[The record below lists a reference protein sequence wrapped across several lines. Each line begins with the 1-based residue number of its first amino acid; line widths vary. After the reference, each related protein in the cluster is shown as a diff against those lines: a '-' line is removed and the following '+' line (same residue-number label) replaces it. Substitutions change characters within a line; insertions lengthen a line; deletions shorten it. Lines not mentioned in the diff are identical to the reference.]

1 MTRYGLRARVI
12 SLTLA
17 PTLIIGLLL
26 TAFFSFNRYHDLE
39 TQVIN
44 SGLNIVEPLAIASE
58 DGLRNNSR
66 EAVRRIISFAH
77 RKNSKF
83 VRSIAVFDYKHD
95 LFVTSNFHP
104 NFESLTFPKQEPIP
118 LLLTSDLRDNTLILR
133 APVISEAGLTATLEG
148 QSTTPALGY
157 VSIELDLSSLR
168 LQQYQEIFAAA
179 LVLLVGLGLSAVFA
193 YRLMYD
199 VTRPISHMKNMVD
212 RIRRGHLDVRIEGKM
227 HGELDSLKNGIN
239 AMAVS
244 LSEYHVEMQ
253 HSIDQATSD
262 LRETLEQLEIQNVE
276 LDIAKKRAQE
286 AARVKSEFLANM
298 SHELR
303 TPLNGVIGFTRQM
316 LKTKLTNSQT
326 DYLQTI
332 ERSANNLLNIIN
344 DILDF
349 SKLEAGKLALE
360 NIPFEFQ
367 ESLEE
372 VVSLQ
377 ATSAHEKGLELTLKV
392 DPKIPAGLA
401 GDPLRIQQVLTNLV
415 GNSIKF
421 TERGNIDISV
431 ELRSQRDDV
440 VELQFMVRDTG
451 IGISERQQA
460 QLFQA
465 FSQADASISRRYGG
479 TGLGLV
485 ITQKLVSQ
493 MGGEI
498 SLTSRLHQGSTFWF
512 TLRLHVTDMPVSDL
526 IEAQTLAQ
534 RQLLLIEPNMQ
545 AGSILQQMLA
555 SEGII
560 VTHRTTLP
568 EEGEHFDYE
577 RFNYRSSIK
586 GEYDCYDYVL
596 LNLSPS
602 HENTIGDVEMM
613 VERLMAYAP
622 HVVLGM
628 PSTALALSDHL
639 IQKYQVHCITKP
651 LSRRKL
657 LQTLAANQEA
667 LPILEPNTP
676 VSTDKLPLTVMAVDD
691 NPANLKLI
699 TALLKER
706 VEQVI
711 TCSNGE
717 DAVAQ
722 AEHQHFDMIL
732 MDIQMP
738 KMDGVTASKAIK
750 KLPLNEQTP
759 VIAVTAHAMLGERD
773 RLLKA
778 GMDDY
783 LTKPIEEHVLQQV
796 LMHWNPNATVQELEK
811 LDLSVHTTPDVPST
825 PSASDSQIVIDWP
838 AALKQSANKA
848 SLAKEM
854 LQMLVDYIPEVNSV
868 VEQAL
873 TGDGDEEAR
882 ENLIHHVHK
891 LHGSS
896 SYCGVPRLKSICATL
911 EKALRSDA
919 SIEEVEPEL
928 FELQDEMEKVTEASA
943 HYLTLN

>member
-12 SLTLA
+12 TLTLA

-26 TAFFSFNRYHDLE
+26 SAFFSFNRYQDLE
-39 TQVIN
+39 GQVVNTGTSI
-44 SGLNIVEPLAIASE
+44 IEPLAIASASGMQLE
-58 DGLRNNSR
+58 SR
-66 EAVRRIISFAH
+66 ESVRQLISYAH
-77 RKNSKF
+77 RKNSNL
-83 VRSIAVFDYKHD
+83 VRSIAVFDDRHE

-104 NFESLTFPKQEPIP
+104 DFESLTYPKDKPIP
-118 LLLTSDLRDNTLILR
+118 HLSSSNLLDNTLILR
-133 APVISEAGLTATLEG
+133 TPIIAEG
-148 QSTTPALGY
+148 QYINSANGQSQANQAIGY
-157 VSIELDLSSLR
+157 IAIELDLSSLR
-168 LQQYQEIFAAA
+168 LQQYQEVFSAF
-179 LVLLVGLGLSAVFA
+179 LVLILGLGLSGVFA
-193 YRLMYD
+193 FRLMHD
-199 VTRPISHMKNMVD
+199 VTQPITHMKNMVD

-316 LKTKLTNSQT
+316 LKTHLSTSQT

-332 ERSANNLLNIIN
+332 ERSANNLLSIIN

-367 ESLEE
+367 ASLEE
-372 VVSLQ
+372 VVNLQ
-377 ATSAHEKGLELTLKV
+377 ATNAHEKGLELTLKI
-392 DPKIPAGLA
+392 DPKVPPGVV
-401 GDPLRIQQVLTNLV
+401 GDPLRIQQILTNLV

-431 ELRSQRDDV
+431 ELRSQTEDNI
-440 VELQFMVRDTG
+440 ELQFMVRDTG

-512 TLRLHVTDMPVSDL
+512 TLRLSTTDMPMTEL
-526 IEAQTLAQ
+526 IETQCLQ
-534 RQLLLIEPNMQ
+534 DKQLLLIEPNMQ
-545 AGSILQQMLA
+545 AASITQQILTQ
-555 SEGII
+555 EGLV
-560 VTHRTTLP
+560 VT
-568 EEGEHFDYE
+568 
-577 RFNYRSSIK
+577 YRSVMPDESTS
-586 GEYDCYDYVL
+586 YDYVL
-596 LNLSPS
+596 LNLAANQEYQLDTVSGWA
-602 HENTIGDVEMM
+602 IGAKKIAQNVII
-613 VERLMAYAP
+613 
-622 HVVLGM
+622 GT
-628 PSTALALSDHL
+628 PSTELALGEQLMKEVDV
-639 IQKYQVHCITKP
+639 QCITKP
-651 LSRRKL
+651 LSRKKL
-657 LQTLAANQEA
+657 LQTLISNQAPTLIAPAIETHS
-667 LPILEPNTP
+667 EE
-676 VSTDKLPLTVMAVDD
+676 KLPLTVLAVDD

-706 VEQVI
+706 VETVI
-711 TCSNGE
+711 SCTNGQ
-717 DAVAQ
+717 Q
-722 AEHQHFDMIL
+722 AIDKATSTQFDIIF

-738 KMDGVTASKAIK
+738 QMDGVTACKHIK
-750 KLPLNEQTP
+750 KLANNANTP
-759 VIAVTAHAMLGERD
+759 IIAVTAHAMMGERD
-773 RLLKA
+773 RLLAA

-796 LMHWNPNATVQELEK
+796 LLHWSPASEVEHINKIDPEHPAVAVEIDSSQPQETEAN
-811 LDLSVHTTPDVPST
+811 VHKN
-825 PSASDSQIVIDWP
+825 IIIDWQ
-838 AALKQSANKA
+838 AAMKQAANKED
-848 SLAKEM
+848 LARDM
-854 LQMLVDYIPEVNSV
+854 LRMLVDFIPEVYEAAEKAIEDNDFP
-868 VEQAL
+868 VE
-873 TGDGDEEAR
+873 E
-882 ENLIHHVHK
+882 LIHIIHK
-891 LHGSS
+891 MHGSS
-896 SYCGVPRLKSICATL
+896 SYSGVPRLKSVCATI
-911 EKALRSDA
+911 EKELRSGTA
-919 SIEEVEPEL
+919 IEAIEPEL
-928 FELQDEMEKVTEASA
+928 FELQDELDKVQATAI
-943 HYLTLN
+943 HYLQPINS

>member
-12 SLTLA
+12 TLTLA

-26 TAFFSFNRYHDLE
+26 SAFFSFNRYQDLE
-39 TQVIN
+39 GQVVNTGTSI
-44 SGLNIVEPLAIASE
+44 IEPLAIASE
-58 DGLRNNSR
+58 SGMKLESR
-66 EAVRRIISFAH
+66 ESVRQLISYAH
-77 RKNSKF
+77 RKNSKL
-83 VRSIAVFDYKHD
+83 VRSIAVFDERHE

-104 NFESLTFPKQEPIP
+104 DFESLTYPKDKPIP
-118 LLLTSDLRDNTLILR
+118 HLSSSNLLDNTLILR
-133 APVISEAGLTATLEG
+133 TPIIAEG
-148 QSTTPALGY
+148 QYINSANGQSQANQAIGY
-157 VSIELDLSSLR
+157 IAIELDLSSLR
-168 LQQYQEIFAAA
+168 LQQYQEVFSAF
-179 LVLLVGLGLSAVFA
+179 LVLILGLGLSGVFA
-193 YRLMYD
+193 FRLMHD
-199 VTRPISHMKNMVD
+199 VTQPITHMKNMVD

-316 LKTKLTNSQT
+316 LKTHLSNSQT

-332 ERSANNLLNIIN
+332 ERSANNLLSIIN

-367 ESLEE
+367 ASLEE
-372 VVSLQ
+372 VVNLQ
-377 ATSAHEKGLELTLKV
+377 ATNAHEKGLELTLKI
-392 DPKIPAGLA
+392 DPKVPPGVV
-401 GDPLRIQQVLTNLV
+401 GDPLRIQQILTNLV

-431 ELRSQRDDV
+431 ELRSQSEDNI
-440 VELQFMVRDTG
+440 ELQFMVRDTG

-512 TLRLHVTDMPVSDL
+512 TLRLSTTDMPMTEL
-526 IEAQTLAQ
+526 IETQCLQ
-534 RQLLLIEPNMQ
+534 DKQLLLIEPNMQ
-545 AGSILQQMLA
+545 AASITQQILTQ
-555 SEGII
+555 EGLV
-560 VTHRTTLP
+560 VT
-568 EEGEHFDYE
+568 
-577 RFNYRSSIK
+577 YRSVMPDETTS
-586 GEYDCYDYVL
+586 YDYVL
-596 LNLSPS
+596 LNLAANQEYQFDTVSGWA
-602 HENTIGDVEMM
+602 IGAKKIAQNVII
-613 VERLMAYAP
+613 
-622 HVVLGM
+622 GT
-628 PSTALALSDHL
+628 PSTELALGEQLMKEVDV
-639 IQKYQVHCITKP
+639 QCITKP
-651 LSRRKL
+651 LSRKKL
-657 LQTLAANQEA
+657 LQTLVSNQAPTLIAPAIETHS
-667 LPILEPNTP
+667 EE
-676 VSTDKLPLTVMAVDD
+676 KLPLTVLAVDD

-706 VEQVI
+706 VETVI
-711 TCSNGE
+711 SCTSGQ
-717 DAVAQ
+717 Q
-722 AEHQHFDMIL
+722 AIDKATDTQFDIIF

-738 KMDGVTASKAIK
+738 QMDGVTACKNIK
-750 KLPLNEQTP
+750 KLANNANTP
-759 VIAVTAHAMLGERD
+759 VIAVTAHAMIGERD
-773 RLLKA
+773 RLLEA

-796 LMHWNPNATVQELEK
+796 LIHWSPTSEVEHIEK
-811 LDLSVHTTPDVPST
+811 IDPDHPAVSAEIDNGPVSETEASVHKN
-825 PSASDSQIVIDWP
+825 IIIDWQ
-838 AALKQSANKA
+838 AAMRQAANKED
-848 SLAKEM
+848 LARDM
-854 LQMLVDYIPEVNSV
+854 LQMLVDFIPEVYEAADKAIEDSGYP
-868 VEQAL
+868 VE
-873 TGDGDEEAR
+873 E
-882 ENLIHHVHK
+882 LIHIIHK
-891 LHGSS
+891 MHGSS
-896 SYCGVPRLKSICATL
+896 SYSGVPRLKSVCATI
-911 EKALRSDA
+911 EKELRSGTSVED
-919 SIEEVEPEL
+919 IEPEL
-928 FELQDEMEKVTEASA
+928 FELQDELDKVQAT
-943 HYLTLN
+943 

>member
-12 SLTLA
+12 TLTLA

-26 TAFFSFNRYHDLE
+26 SAFFSFNRYQDLE
-39 TQVIN
+39 GQVVNTGTSI
-44 SGLNIVEPLAIASE
+44 IEPLAIASE
-58 DGLRNNSR
+58 SGMQLESR
-66 EAVRRIISFAH
+66 ESVRQLISYAH
-77 RKNSKF
+77 RKNSKL
-83 VRSIAVFDYKHD
+83 VRSIAVFDDRHE

-104 NFESLTFPKQEPIP
+104 DFESLTYPKDKPIP
-118 LLLTSDLRDNTLILR
+118 HLSSSDLLDNTLILR
-133 APVISEAGLTATLEG
+133 TPIIAEG
-148 QSTTPALGY
+148 QYINSANGQSQANQAIGY
-157 VSIELDLSSLR
+157 IAIELDLSSLR
-168 LQQYQEIFAAA
+168 LQQYQEVFSAF
-179 LVLLVGLGLSAVFA
+179 LVLILGLGLSGVFA
-193 YRLMYD
+193 FRLMHD
-199 VTRPISHMKNMVD
+199 VTQPITHMKNMVD

-316 LKTKLTNSQT
+316 LKTHLSNSQT

-332 ERSANNLLNIIN
+332 ERSANNLLSIIN

-367 ESLEE
+367 ASLEE
-372 VVSLQ
+372 VVNLQ
-377 ATSAHEKGLELTLKV
+377 ATNAHEKGLELTLKI
-392 DPKIPAGLA
+392 DPKVPAGVV
-401 GDPLRIQQVLTNLV
+401 GDPLRIQQILTNLV

-431 ELRSQRDDV
+431 ELRSQSEDNI
-440 VELQFMVRDTG
+440 ELQFMVRDTG

-512 TLRLHVTDMPVSDL
+512 TLRLSTTDMPMTEL
-526 IEAQTLAQ
+526 IETQCLQ
-534 RQLLLIEPNMQ
+534 DKQLLLIEPNMQ
-545 AGSILQQMLA
+545 AASITQQILTQ
-555 SEGII
+555 EGLV
-560 VTHRTTLP
+560 VT
-568 EEGEHFDYE
+568 
-577 RFNYRSSIK
+577 YRSVMPDESTS
-586 GEYDCYDYVL
+586 YDYVL
-596 LNLSPS
+596 LNLAANQDYQFDTVSGWA
-602 HENTIGDVEMM
+602 IGAKKIAQNVII
-613 VERLMAYAP
+613 
-622 HVVLGM
+622 GT
-628 PSTALALSDHL
+628 PSTELALGEQLMKEVDV
-639 IQKYQVHCITKP
+639 QCITKP
-651 LSRRKL
+651 LSRKKL
-657 LQTLAANQEA
+657 LQTLVSNQAPTLIAPAIETHS
-667 LPILEPNTP
+667 EE
-676 VSTDKLPLTVMAVDD
+676 KLPLTVMAVDD

-706 VEQVI
+706 VETVI
-711 TCSNGE
+711 SCTSGQ
-717 DAVAQ
+717 Q
-722 AEHQHFDMIL
+722 AIDKATETQFDIIF

-738 KMDGVTASKAIK
+738 QMDGVTACQNIK
-750 KLPLNEQTP
+750 KLANNANTP
-759 VIAVTAHAMLGERD
+759 VIAVTAHAMTGERD
-773 RLLKA
+773 RLLDA

-796 LMHWNPNATVQELEK
+796 LIHWSPTSEVEHIEKINPDHPAV
-811 LDLSVHTTPDVPST
+811 
-825 PSASDSQIVIDWP
+825 SAEVDNNPVSESNSSEHKNIIIDWQ
-838 AALKQSANKA
+838 AAMKQAANKED
-848 SLAKEM
+848 LARDM
-854 LQMLVDYIPEVNSV
+854 LQMLVDFIPEVYDAAEKAIEDTDYPV
-868 VEQAL
+868 DQ
-873 TGDGDEEAR
+873 
-882 ENLIHHVHK
+882 LIHIIHK
-891 LHGSS
+891 MHGSS
-896 SYCGVPRLKSICATL
+896 SYSGVPRLKSVCATI
-911 EKALRSDA
+911 EKELRSGT
-919 SIEEVEPEL
+919 SIEDIEPEL
-928 FELQDEMEKVTEASA
+928 FELQDELDKVQATAI
-943 HYLTLN
+943 HYLKPASD

>member
-12 SLTLA
+12 TLTLA

-26 TAFFSFNRYHDLE
+26 SAFFSFNRYQDLE
-39 TQVIN
+39 GQVVNTGTSI
-44 SGLNIVEPLAIASE
+44 IEPLAIASE
-58 DGLRNNSR
+58 SGMKLESR
-66 EAVRRIISFAH
+66 ESVRQLISYAH
-77 RKNSKF
+77 RKNSKL
-83 VRSIAVFDYKHD
+83 VRSIAVFDERHE

-104 NFESLTFPKQEPIP
+104 DFESLTYPKDKPIP
-118 LLLTSDLRDNTLILR
+118 HLSSSNLLDNTLILR
-133 APVISEAGLTATLEG
+133 TPIIAEG
-148 QSTTPALGY
+148 QYINSANGQSQANQAIGY
-157 VSIELDLSSLR
+157 IAIELDLSSLR
-168 LQQYQEIFAAA
+168 LQQYQEVFSAF
-179 LVLLVGLGLSAVFA
+179 LVLILGLGLSGVFA
-193 YRLMYD
+193 FRLMHD
-199 VTRPISHMKNMVD
+199 VTQPITHMKNMVD

-316 LKTKLTNSQT
+316 LKTHLSNSQT

-332 ERSANNLLNIIN
+332 ERSANNLLSIIN

-367 ESLEE
+367 ASLEE
-372 VVSLQ
+372 VVNLQ
-377 ATSAHEKGLELTLKV
+377 ATNAHEKGLELTLKI
-392 DPKIPAGLA
+392 DPKVPPGVV
-401 GDPLRIQQVLTNLV
+401 GDPLRIQQILTNLV

-431 ELRSQRDDV
+431 ELRSQSEDSI
-440 VELQFMVRDTG
+440 ELQFMVRDTG

-512 TLRLHVTDMPVSDL
+512 TLRLSTTDMPMTEL
-526 IEAQTLAQ
+526 IETQCLQ
-534 RQLLLIEPNMQ
+534 DKQLLLIEPNMQ
-545 AGSILQQMLA
+545 AASITQQILTQ
-555 SEGII
+555 EGLV
-560 VTHRTTLP
+560 VT
-568 EEGEHFDYE
+568 
-577 RFNYRSSIK
+577 YRSVMPDESTS
-586 GEYDCYDYVL
+586 YDYVL
-596 LNLSPS
+596 LNLAANQEYQFDTVSGWA
-602 HENTIGDVEMM
+602 IGAKKIAQNVII
-613 VERLMAYAP
+613 
-622 HVVLGM
+622 GT
-628 PSTALALSDHL
+628 PSTELALGEQLMKEVDV
-639 IQKYQVHCITKP
+639 QCITKP
-651 LSRRKL
+651 LSRKKL
-657 LQTLAANQEA
+657 LQTLVSNQAPTLIAPAIETHS
-667 LPILEPNTP
+667 EE
-676 VSTDKLPLTVMAVDD
+676 KLPLTVLAVDD

-706 VEQVI
+706 VETVI
-711 TCSNGE
+711 SCTSGQ
-717 DAVAQ
+717 Q
-722 AEHQHFDMIL
+722 AIDKATETQFDIIF

-738 KMDGVTASKAIK
+738 QMDGVTACQNIK
-750 KLPLNEQTP
+750 KLANNANTP
-759 VIAVTAHAMLGERD
+759 VIAVTAHAMMGERD
-773 RLLKA
+773 RLLDA

-796 LMHWNPNATVQELEK
+796 LIHWSPTSEVEHIEK
-811 LDLSVHTTPDVPST
+811 IDPDHPAVSAEIDNGSVSETEASVHKN
-825 PSASDSQIVIDWP
+825 IIIDWQ
-838 AALKQSANKA
+838 AAMKQAANKED
-848 SLAKEM
+848 LARDM
-854 LQMLVDYIPEVNSV
+854 LQMLVDFIPEVYEAADKAIEDSDYP
-868 VEQAL
+868 VE
-873 TGDGDEEAR
+873 E
-882 ENLIHHVHK
+882 LIHIIHK
-891 LHGSS
+891 MHGSS
-896 SYCGVPRLKSICATL
+896 SYSGVPRLKSVCATI
-911 EKALRSDA
+911 EKELRSGT
-919 SIEEVEPEL
+919 SIEDIEPEL
-928 FELQDEMEKVTEASA
+928 FELQDELDKVQATAI
-943 HYLTLN
+943 HYLKPASD

>member
-12 SLTLA
+12 TLTLA

-26 TAFFSFNRYHDLE
+26 SAFFSFNRYQDLE
-39 TQVIN
+39 GQVVNTGTSI
-44 SGLNIVEPLAIASE
+44 IEPLAIASE
-58 DGLRNNSR
+58 SGMKLESR
-66 EAVRRIISFAH
+66 ESVRQLISYAH
-77 RKNSKF
+77 RKNSKL
-83 VRSIAVFDYKHD
+83 VRSIAVFDERHE

-104 NFESLTFPKQEPIP
+104 DFESLTYPKDKPIP
-118 LLLTSDLRDNTLILR
+118 HLSSSDLLDNTLILR
-133 APVISEAGLTATLEG
+133 TPIIAEG
-148 QSTTPALGY
+148 QYINSANGQSQANQAIGY
-157 VSIELDLSSLR
+157 IAIELDLSSLR
-168 LQQYQEIFAAA
+168 LQQYQEVFSAF
-179 LVLLVGLGLSAVFA
+179 LVLIPGLGLSGVFA
-193 YRLMYD
+193 FRLMHD
-199 VTRPISHMKNMVD
+199 VTQPITHMKNMVD

-316 LKTKLTNSQT
+316 LKTHLSNSQT

-332 ERSANNLLNIIN
+332 ERSANNLLSIIN

-367 ESLEE
+367 SSLEE
-372 VVSLQ
+372 VVNLQ
-377 ATSAHEKGLELTLKV
+377 ATNAHEKGLELTLKI
-392 DPKIPAGLA
+392 DPKVPPGVV
-401 GDPLRIQQVLTNLV
+401 GDPLRIQQILTNLV

-431 ELRSQRDDV
+431 ELRSQSEDSI
-440 VELQFMVRDTG
+440 ELQFMVRDTD

-512 TLRLHVTDMPVSDL
+512 TLRLSTTDMPMTEL
-526 IEAQTLAQ
+526 IETQCLQ
-534 RQLLLIEPNMQ
+534 DKQLLLIEPNMQ
-545 AGSILQQMLA
+545 AASITQQILTQ
-555 SEGII
+555 EGLV
-560 VTHRTTLP
+560 VT
-568 EEGEHFDYE
+568 
-577 RFNYRSSIK
+577 YRSVMPDESTS
-586 GEYDCYDYVL
+586 YDYVL
-596 LNLSPS
+596 LNLAANQEYQFDTVSGWA
-602 HENTIGDVEMM
+602 IGAKKIAQNVII
-613 VERLMAYAP
+613 
-622 HVVLGM
+622 GT
-628 PSTALALSDHL
+628 PSTELALGEQLMKEVDV
-639 IQKYQVHCITKP
+639 QCITKP
-651 LSRRKL
+651 LSRKKL
-657 LQTLAANQEA
+657 LQTLVSNQAPTLIAPAIETHS
-667 LPILEPNTP
+667 EE
-676 VSTDKLPLTVMAVDD
+676 KLPLTVLAVDD

-706 VEQVI
+706 VETVI
-711 TCSNGE
+711 SCTSGQKALDKATE
-717 DAVAQ
+717 TP
-722 AEHQHFDMIL
+722 FDVIF

-738 KMDGVTASKAIK
+738 QMDGVTACQKIKA
-750 KLPLNEQTP
+750 LANNANTP
-759 VIAVTAHAMLGERD
+759 VIAVTAHAMMGERD
-773 RLLKA
+773 RLLEA

-796 LMHWNPNATVQELEK
+796 LIHWSPTSEIEHIDKIDPDHPAVSAEIDHN
-811 LDLSVHTTPDVPST
+811 SVSEVE
-825 PSASDSQIVIDWP
+825 ASEHKNIIIDWQ
-838 AALKQSANKA
+838 AALKQAANKED
-848 SLAKEM
+848 LARDM
-854 LQMLVDYIPEVNSV
+854 LQMLVDFIPEVYEAAEEAIEDSDYP
-868 VEQAL
+868 VEAL
-873 TGDGDEEAR
+873 THI
-882 ENLIHHVHK
+882 IHK
-891 LHGSS
+891 MHGSS
-896 SYCGVPRLKSICATL
+896 SYSGVPRLKSVCATI
-911 EKALRSDA
+911 EKELRSGSSVED
-919 SIEEVEPEL
+919 IEPEL
-928 FELQDEMEKVTEASA
+928 FELQDELDKVQATAI
-943 HYLTLN
+943 HYLKPAKT

>member
-12 SLTLA
+12 TLTLA

-26 TAFFSFNRYHDLE
+26 SAFFSFNRYQDLE
-39 TQVIN
+39 GQVVNTGTSI
-44 SGLNIVEPLAIASE
+44 IEPLAIASE
-58 DGLRNNSR
+58 SGMKLESR
-66 EAVRRIISFAH
+66 ESVRQLISYAH
-77 RKNSKF
+77 RKNSKL
-83 VRSIAVFDYKHD
+83 VRSIAVFDERHE

-104 NFESLTFPKQEPIP
+104 DFESLTYPKDKPIP
-118 LLLTSDLRDNTLILR
+118 HLSSSNLLDNTLILR
-133 APVISEAGLTATLEG
+133 TPIIAEG
-148 QSTTPALGY
+148 QYINSANGQSQANQAIGY
-157 VSIELDLSSLR
+157 IAIELDLSSLR
-168 LQQYQEIFAAA
+168 LQQYQEVFSAF
-179 LVLLVGLGLSAVFA
+179 LVLILGLGLSGVFA
-193 YRLMYD
+193 FRLMHD
-199 VTRPISHMKNMVD
+199 VTQPITHMKNMVD

-316 LKTKLTNSQT
+316 LKTHLSTSQT

-332 ERSANNLLNIIN
+332 ERSANNLLSIIN

-367 ESLEE
+367 ASLEE
-372 VVSLQ
+372 VVNLQ
-377 ATSAHEKGLELTLKV
+377 ATNAHEKGLELTLKI
-392 DPKIPAGLA
+392 DPKVPPGVV
-401 GDPLRIQQVLTNLV
+401 GDPLRIQQILTNLV

-431 ELRSQRDDV
+431 ELRSQSEDSI
-440 VELQFMVRDTG
+440 ELQFMVRDTG

-512 TLRLHVTDMPVSDL
+512 TLRLSTTDMPMTEL
-526 IEAQTLAQ
+526 IETQCLQ
-534 RQLLLIEPNMQ
+534 DKQLLLIEPNMQ
-545 AGSILQQMLA
+545 AASITQQILTQ
-555 SEGII
+555 EGLV
-560 VTHRTTLP
+560 VT
-568 EEGEHFDYE
+568 
-577 RFNYRSSIK
+577 YRSVMPDESTS
-586 GEYDCYDYVL
+586 YDYVL
-596 LNLSPS
+596 LNLAANQEYQFDTVSGWA
-602 HENTIGDVEMM
+602 IGAKKIAQNVII
-613 VERLMAYAP
+613 
-622 HVVLGM
+622 GT
-628 PSTALALSDHL
+628 PSTELALGEQLMKEVDV
-639 IQKYQVHCITKP
+639 QCITKP
-651 LSRRKL
+651 LSRKKL
-657 LQTLAANQEA
+657 LQTLISNQAPTLIAPAIETHS
-667 LPILEPNTP
+667 EE
-676 VSTDKLPLTVMAVDD
+676 KLPLTALAVDD

-706 VEQVI
+706 VETVI
-711 TCSNGE
+711 SCTSGQKAIDKAKE
-717 DAVAQ
+717 TP
-722 AEHQHFDMIL
+722 FDIIF

-738 KMDGVTASKAIK
+738 QMDGVTACKNIK
-750 KLPLNEQTP
+750 ELANNANTP
-759 VIAVTAHAMLGERD
+759 VIAVTAHAMVGERD
-773 RLLKA
+773 RLLEA

-796 LMHWNPNATVQELEK
+796 LIHWSPTSEVEHIEK
-811 LDLSVHTTPDVPST
+811 IDPAHPAVSAEVDNSSV
-825 PSASDSQIVIDWP
+825 SDSEANVHKNIIIDWQ
-838 AALKQSANKA
+838 AAMKQAANKED
-848 SLAKEM
+848 LARDM
-854 LQMLVDYIPEVNSV
+854 LQMLVDFIPEVYEAAEKAIEDSDYP
-868 VEQAL
+868 VEAL
-873 TGDGDEEAR
+873 THI
-882 ENLIHHVHK
+882 IHK
-891 LHGSS
+891 MHGSS
-896 SYCGVPRLKSICATL
+896 SYSGVPRLKSVCATI
-911 EKALRSDA
+911 EKELRSGTSVED
-919 SIEEVEPEL
+919 IEPEL
-928 FELQDEMEKVTEASA
+928 FELQDELDKVQATAI
-943 HYLTLN
+943 HYLKPAKT

>member
-12 SLTLA
+12 TLTLA

-26 TAFFSFNRYHDLE
+26 SAFFSFNRYHDLE
-39 TQVIN
+39 VQVYN
-44 SGLNIVEPLAIASE
+44 SGLNIIEPLAIASE
-58 DGLRNNSR
+58 EGLKNNSR
-66 EAVRRIISFAH
+66 EAVRRIISYAH

-83 VRSIAVFDYKHD
+83 VRSIAVFDYNHE

-104 NFESLTFPKQEPIP
+104 NFESLTYPKDQPIP
-118 LLLTSDLRDNTLILR
+118 LLNNSILQDNTLIMR
-133 APVISEAGLTATLEG
+133 APVIAESGLLATSRG
-148 QSTTPALGY
+148 QENNPALGY
-157 VSIELDLSSLR
+157 VAVELDLSSLR
-168 LQQYQEIFAAA
+168 LQQYQEVFSAF
-179 LVLLVGLGLSAVFA
+179 LVLLIGLGLSAVFA

-316 LKTKLTNSQT
+316 LKTTLTNSQT

-332 ERSANNLLNIIN
+332 EKSAKNLLNIIN

-360 NIPFEFQ
+360 SIPFDFQ

-377 ATSAHEKGLELTLKV
+377 ATSAHEKGLELTLKI
-392 DPKIPAGLA
+392 DPKIPAGLV
-401 GDPLRIQQVLTNLV
+401 GDSLRIQQVLTNLV

-431 ELRSQRDDV
+431 EMRSQKDDAL
-440 VELQFMVRDTG
+440 ELQFMVRDTG

-512 TLRLHVTDMPVSDL
+512 TLRLNSTDMPVTELVDTDRL
-526 IEAQTLAQ
+526 KQ
-534 RQLLLIEPNMQ
+534 RSLLLVEPNMQ
-545 AGSILQQMLA
+545 AASVTQQLLVQAGLM
-555 SEGII
+555 
-560 VTHRTTLP
+560 VT
-568 EEGEHFDYE
+568 
-577 RFNYRSSIK
+577 YRSSLPEDI
-586 GEYDCYDYVL
+586 ESFDYVL
-596 LNLSPS
+596 LNLAPNREHDTSV
-602 HENTIGDVEMM
+602 VEQQ
-613 VERLMAYAP
+613 VEHALRCAP
-622 HVVLGM
+622 HVVVGV
-628 PSTALALSDHL
+628 PSTTLALSDHL
-639 IQKYQVHCITKP
+639 IQSYPVHCITKP
-651 LSRRKL
+651 LSRKRL
-657 LQTLAANQEA
+657 LQTLSANQDSLPTLPEA
-667 LPILEPNTP
+667 IVPHQCET
-676 VSTDKLPLTVMAVDD
+676 LPLTVMAVDD

-699 TALLKER
+699 SALLQER
-706 VEQVI
+706 VARVI
-711 TCSNGE
+711 TCTNGV
-717 DAVAQ
+717 DAVKQ
-722 AEHQHFDMIL
+722 AELHKFDMIL

-738 KMDGVTASKAIK
+738 QMDGVTACEKIK
-750 KLPLNEQTP
+750 QTVLNASTP
-759 VIAVTAHAMLGERD
+759 VIAVTAHAMSGERD
-773 RLLKA
+773 RLLNA

-796 LMHWNPNATVQELEK
+796 LMHWSPQTNDAQLEK
-811 LDLSVHTTPDVPST
+811 LDITTQLEPVEAKPMKAAEHST
-825 PSASDSQIVIDWP
+825 MIIDWQ
-838 AALKQSANKA
+838 AALKQSANKED
-848 SLAKEM
+848 LARDM
-854 LQMLVDYIPEVNSV
+854 LQMLIDYIPEVASIV
-868 VEQAL
+868 EGALEDDHFDVEQ
-873 TGDGDEEAR
+873 
-882 ENLIHHVHK
+882 LIHHIHK

-896 SYCGVPRLKSICATL
+896 SYCGVPRLKAVCATI
-911 EKALRSDA
+911 EKALRSGTMIDN
-919 SIEEVEPEL
+919 IEPEL
-928 FELQDEMEKVTEASA
+928 FELQDEMEKVVASA
-943 HYLTLN
+943 KPYLAP

>member
-12 SLTLA
+12 TLTLA

-26 TAFFSFNRYHDLE
+26 SAFFSFNRYQDLE
-39 TQVIN
+39 GQVVNTGTSI
-44 SGLNIVEPLAIASE
+44 IEPLAIASE
-58 DGLRNNSR
+58 SGMQLESR
-66 EAVRRIISFAH
+66 ESVRQLISYAH
-77 RKNSKF
+77 RKNSKL
-83 VRSIAVFDYKHD
+83 VRSIAVFDDRHE

-104 NFESLTFPKQEPIP
+104 DFESLTYPKDKPIP
-118 LLLTSDLRDNTLILR
+118 HLSSSDLLDNTLILR
-133 APVISEAGLTATLEG
+133 TPIIAEG
-148 QSTTPALGY
+148 QYINSANGQSQANQAIGY
-157 VSIELDLSSLR
+157 IAIELDLSSLR
-168 LQQYQEIFAAA
+168 LQQYQEMFSAF
-179 LVLLVGLGLSAVFA
+179 LVLILGLGLSGVFA
-193 YRLMYD
+193 FRLMHD
-199 VTRPISHMKNMVD
+199 VTQPITHMKNMVD

-316 LKTKLTNSQT
+316 LKTHLSNSQT

-332 ERSANNLLNIIN
+332 ERSANNLLSIIN

-367 ESLEE
+367 ASLEE
-372 VVSLQ
+372 VVNLQ
-377 ATSAHEKGLELTLKV
+377 ATNAHEKGLELTLKI
-392 DPKIPAGLA
+392 DPKVPAGVV
-401 GDPLRIQQVLTNLV
+401 GDPLRIQQILTNLV

-431 ELRSQRDDV
+431 ELRSQSEDNI
-440 VELQFMVRDTG
+440 ELQFMVRDTG

-512 TLRLHVTDMPVSDL
+512 TLRLSTTDMPMTEL
-526 IEAQTLAQ
+526 IETQCLQ
-534 RQLLLIEPNMQ
+534 DKQLLLIEPNMQ
-545 AGSILQQMLA
+545 AASITQQILTQ
-555 SEGII
+555 EGLV
-560 VTHRTTLP
+560 VT
-568 EEGEHFDYE
+568 
-577 RFNYRSSIK
+577 YRSVMPDESTS
-586 GEYDCYDYVL
+586 YDYVL
-596 LNLSPS
+596 LNLAANQDYQFDTVSGWA
-602 HENTIGDVEMM
+602 IGAKKIAQNVII
-613 VERLMAYAP
+613 
-622 HVVLGM
+622 GT
-628 PSTALALSDHL
+628 PSTELALGEQLMKEVDV
-639 IQKYQVHCITKP
+639 QCITKP
-651 LSRRKL
+651 LSRKKL
-657 LQTLAANQEA
+657 LQTLVSNQAPTLIAPAIETHS
-667 LPILEPNTP
+667 EE
-676 VSTDKLPLTVMAVDD
+676 KLPLTVMAVDD

-706 VEQVI
+706 VETVI
-711 TCSNGE
+711 SCTSGQ
-717 DAVAQ
+717 Q
-722 AEHQHFDMIL
+722 AIDKATETQFDIIF

-738 KMDGVTASKAIK
+738 QMDGVTACQNIK
-750 KLPLNEQTP
+750 KLANNASTP
-759 VIAVTAHAMLGERD
+759 VIAVTAHAMTGERD
-773 RLLKA
+773 RLLEA

-796 LMHWNPNATVQELEK
+796 LIHWSPTSEVEHIEKINPDHPAVSAEIDNSQVSESNV
-811 LDLSVHTTPDVPST
+811 SVHKN
-825 PSASDSQIVIDWP
+825 IIIDWQ
-838 AALKQSANKA
+838 AAMKQAANKED
-848 SLAKEM
+848 LARDM
-854 LQMLVDYIPEVNSV
+854 LQMLVDFIPEVYDAAEKAIEDTDYPV
-868 VEQAL
+868 DQ
-873 TGDGDEEAR
+873 
-882 ENLIHHVHK
+882 LIHIIHK
-891 LHGSS
+891 MHGSS
-896 SYCGVPRLKSICATL
+896 SYSGVPRLKSVCATI
-911 EKALRSDA
+911 EKELRSGT
-919 SIEEVEPEL
+919 SIEDIEPEL
-928 FELQDEMEKVTEASA
+928 FELQDELDKVQATAI
-943 HYLTLN
+943 HYLKPASD

>member
-12 SLTLA
+12 TLTLA

-26 TAFFSFNRYHDLE
+26 SAFFSYNRYHDLE
-39 TQVIN
+39 SQV
-44 SGLNIVEPLAIASE
+44 LNAGASIIEPLAIASE
-58 DGLRNNSR
+58 QGVIGQNR
-66 EAVRRIISFAH
+66 ESVRRLISYAH

-83 VRSIAVFDYKHD
+83 VRSIAVFDAKHE

-104 NFESLTFPKQEPIP
+104 NFNSLMFPKDKPIP
-118 LLLTSDLRDNTLILR
+118 YLSSSEFHENTLILR
-133 APVISEAGLTATLEG
+133 APILSESQLLSDSRELT
-148 QSTTPALGY
+148 STSQTLGY
-157 VSIELDLSSLR
+157 IAIELDLSSLR
-168 LQQYQEIFAAA
+168 LQQYQEVFSAI
-179 LVLLVGLGLSAVFA
+179 LVLLLGLVLSGIFA
-193 YRLMYD
+193 YRLMHD

-316 LKTKLTNSQT
+316 LKTQLSNSQT

-332 ERSANNLLNIIN
+332 EKSANNLLNIIN

-367 ESLEE
+367 DSLEE
-372 VVSLQ
+372 VVALQ

-392 DPKIPAGLA
+392 DAKVPNGLV
-401 GDPLRIQQVLTNLV
+401 GDPMRIQQILTNLV

-431 ELRSQRDDV
+431 ELKSQKEDR

-485 ITQKLVSQ
+485 ITQKLVGQ

-512 TLRLHVTDMPVSDL
+512 TIRLHSTEIPMLDPVDPMVL
-526 IEAQTLAQ
+526 HNK
-534 RQLLLIEPNMQ
+534 QLLLVEPNMQ
-545 AGSILQQMLA
+545 AASVLQQTLTNHGVM
-555 SEGII
+555 
-560 VTHRTTLP
+560 VTYRSTLP
-568 EEGEHFDYE
+568 ERLEAFDYIILCLPTNE
-577 RFNYRSSIK
+577 EIPLTTIENWI
-586 GEYDCYDYVL
+586 
-596 LNLSPS
+596 S
-602 HENTIGDVEMM
+602 HCQTSTSNIIIGT
-613 VERLMAYAP
+613 A
-622 HVVLGM
+622 
-628 PSTALALSDHL
+628 STQLALSDYLMQTHEVQCL
-639 IQKYQVHCITKP
+639 TKP
-651 LSRRKL
+651 LARKRL
-657 LQTLAANQEA
+657 MQALVDKQPANQVLMAPYESTEKRA
-667 LPILEPNTP
+667 LN
-676 VSTDKLPLTVMAVDD
+676 VMAVDD

-699 TALLKER
+699 TALLSER
-706 VEQVI
+706 VETVVA
-711 TCSNGE
+711 CSNGQLSVE
-717 DAVAQ
+717 KAQ
-722 AEHQHFDMIL
+722 SQHFDIVL

-738 KMDGVTASKAIK
+738 HMDGVTACKLIK
-750 KLPLNEQTP
+750 ETSLNSGTP
-759 VIAVTAHAMLGERD
+759 VVAVTAHAMSGERD
-773 RLLKA
+773 RLISE

-783 LTKPIEEHVLQQV
+783 LTKPIDEMALQQI
-796 LMHWNPNATVQELEK
+796 LNKWIPPHTIEHDATLDFVSPEPTDNSLA
-811 LDLSVHTTPDVPST
+811 DLSAKRSPSMQAAL
-825 PSASDSQIVIDWP
+825 SSKAVIDWP
-838 AALKQSANKA
+838 EALKQAANKED
-848 SLAKEM
+848 LAVDM
-854 LQMLVDYIPEVNSV
+854 LQMLIDFIPEVQVLAENI
-868 VEQAL
+868 L
-873 TGDGDEEAR
+873 DEGFSDR
-882 ENLIHHVHK
+882 EETIHLIHK
-891 LHGSS
+891 LHGSC
-896 SYCGVPRLKSICATL
+896 SYSGVPRLKSICATI
-911 EKALRSDA
+911 EKALRSGESLA
-919 SIEEVEPEL
+919 SVEPEL
-928 FELQDEMEKVTEASA
+928 FELQDETEKVIKASEL
-943 HYLTLN
+943 YLNRT

>member
-12 SLTLA
+12 TLTLA

-26 TAFFSFNRYHDLE
+26 SAFFSFNRYQDLE
-39 TQVIN
+39 GQVVNTGTSI
-44 SGLNIVEPLAIASE
+44 IEPLAIASASGMQLE
-58 DGLRNNSR
+58 SR
-66 EAVRRIISFAH
+66 ESVRQLISYAH
-77 RKNSKF
+77 RKNSNL
-83 VRSIAVFDYKHD
+83 VRSIAVFDDRHE

-104 NFESLTFPKQEPIP
+104 DFESLTYPKDKPIP
-118 LLLTSDLRDNTLILR
+118 HLSSSNLLDNTLILR
-133 APVISEAGLTATLEG
+133 TPIIAEG
-148 QSTTPALGY
+148 QYINSANGQSQANQAIGY
-157 VSIELDLSSLR
+157 IAIELDLSSLR
-168 LQQYQEIFAAA
+168 LQQYQEVFSAF
-179 LVLLVGLGLSAVFA
+179 LVLILGLGLSGVFA
-193 YRLMYD
+193 FRLMHD
-199 VTRPISHMKNMVD
+199 VTQPITHMKNMVD

-316 LKTKLTNSQT
+316 LKTHLSTSQT

-332 ERSANNLLNIIN
+332 ERSANNLLSIIN

-367 ESLEE
+367 ASLEE
-372 VVSLQ
+372 VVNLQ
-377 ATSAHEKGLELTLKV
+377 ATNAHEKGLELTLKI
-392 DPKIPAGLA
+392 DPKVPPGVV
-401 GDPLRIQQVLTNLV
+401 GDPLRIQQILTNLV

-431 ELRSQRDDV
+431 ELRSQTEDNI
-440 VELQFMVRDTG
+440 ELQFMVRDTG

-512 TLRLHVTDMPVSDL
+512 TLRLSTTDMPMTEL
-526 IEAQTLAQ
+526 IETQCLQ
-534 RQLLLIEPNMQ
+534 DKQLLLIEPNMQ
-545 AGSILQQMLA
+545 AASITQQILTQ
-555 SEGII
+555 EGLV
-560 VTHRTTLP
+560 VT
-568 EEGEHFDYE
+568 
-577 RFNYRSSIK
+577 YRSVMPDESTS
-586 GEYDCYDYVL
+586 YDYVL
-596 LNLSPS
+596 LNLAANQEYQLDTVSGWA
-602 HENTIGDVEMM
+602 IGAKKIAQNVII
-613 VERLMAYAP
+613 
-622 HVVLGM
+622 GT
-628 PSTALALSDHL
+628 PSTELALGEQLMKEVDV
-639 IQKYQVHCITKP
+639 QCITKP
-651 LSRRKL
+651 LSRKKL
-657 LQTLAANQEA
+657 LQTLISNQAPTLIAPAIETHS
-667 LPILEPNTP
+667 EE
-676 VSTDKLPLTVMAVDD
+676 KLPLTVLAVDD

-706 VEQVI
+706 VETVI
-711 TCSNGE
+711 SCTNGQ
-717 DAVAQ
+717 Q
-722 AEHQHFDMIL
+722 AIDKATSTPFDIIF

-738 KMDGVTASKAIK
+738 QMDGVTACKHIK
-750 KLPLNEQTP
+750 KLANNANTP
-759 VIAVTAHAMLGERD
+759 IIAVTAHAMMGERD
-773 RLLKA
+773 RLLAA

-796 LMHWNPNATVQELEK
+796 LLHWSPASEVEHINRIDPEHPAVAVEVDNSQPQETEAN
-811 LDLSVHTTPDVPST
+811 VHKN
-825 PSASDSQIVIDWP
+825 IIIDWQ
-838 AALKQSANKA
+838 AAMKQAANKED
-848 SLAKEM
+848 LARDM
-854 LQMLVDYIPEVNSV
+854 LRMLVDFIPEVYEAAEKAIEDNDFP
-868 VEQAL
+868 VE
-873 TGDGDEEAR
+873 E
-882 ENLIHHVHK
+882 LIHIIHK
-891 LHGSS
+891 MHGSS
-896 SYCGVPRLKSICATL
+896 SYSGVPRLKSVCATI
-911 EKALRSDA
+911 EKELRSGT
-919 SIEEVEPEL
+919 SIEAIEPEL
-928 FELQDEMEKVTEASA
+928 FELQDELDKVQATAI
-943 HYLTLN
+943 HYLQPINS

>member
-12 SLTLA
+12 TLTLA

-26 TAFFSFNRYHDLE
+26 SAFFSFNRYQDLE
-39 TQVIN
+39 GQVVNTGTSI
-44 SGLNIVEPLAIASE
+44 IEPLAIASE
-58 DGLRNNSR
+58 SGMKLESR
-66 EAVRRIISFAH
+66 ESVRQLISYAH
-77 RKNSKF
+77 RKNSKL
-83 VRSIAVFDYKHD
+83 VRSIAVFDERHE

-104 NFESLTFPKQEPIP
+104 DFESLTYPKDKPIP
-118 LLLTSDLRDNTLILR
+118 HLSSSNLLDNTLILR
-133 APVISEAGLTATLEG
+133 TPIIAEG
-148 QSTTPALGY
+148 QYINSANGQSQANQAIGY
-157 VSIELDLSSLR
+157 IAIELDLSSLR
-168 LQQYQEIFAAA
+168 LQQYQEVFSAF
-179 LVLLVGLGLSAVFA
+179 LVLILGLGLSGVFA
-193 YRLMYD
+193 FRLMHD
-199 VTRPISHMKNMVD
+199 VTQPITHMKNMVD

-316 LKTKLTNSQT
+316 LKTHLSNSQT

-332 ERSANNLLNIIN
+332 ERSANNLLSIIN

-367 ESLEE
+367 ASLEE
-372 VVSLQ
+372 VVNLQ
-377 ATSAHEKGLELTLKV
+377 ATNAHEKGLELTLKI
-392 DPKIPAGLA
+392 DPKVPPGVV
-401 GDPLRIQQVLTNLV
+401 GDPLRIQQILTNLV

-431 ELRSQRDDV
+431 ELRSQTEDSI
-440 VELQFMVRDTG
+440 ELQFMVRDTG

-512 TLRLHVTDMPVSDL
+512 TLRLSSTDMPMTEL
-526 IEAQTLAQ
+526 IETQCLQ
-534 RQLLLIEPNMQ
+534 DKQLLLIEPNMQ
-545 AGSILQQMLA
+545 AASITQQILTQ
-555 SEGII
+555 EGLV
-560 VTHRTTLP
+560 VT
-568 EEGEHFDYE
+568 
-577 RFNYRSSIK
+577 YRSVMPDESTS
-586 GEYDCYDYVL
+586 YDYVL
-596 LNLSPS
+596 LNLAANQEYQFDTVSGWA
-602 HENTIGDVEMM
+602 IGAKKIAQNVII
-613 VERLMAYAP
+613 
-622 HVVLGM
+622 GT
-628 PSTALALSDHL
+628 PSTELALGEQLMKEVDV
-639 IQKYQVHCITKP
+639 QCITKP
-651 LSRRKL
+651 LSRKKL
-657 LQTLAANQEA
+657 LQTLVSNQAPTLIAPAIETHS
-667 LPILEPNTP
+667 EE
-676 VSTDKLPLTVMAVDD
+676 KLPLTVLAVDD

-706 VEQVI
+706 VETVI
-711 TCSNGE
+711 SCTTGQ
-717 DAVAQ
+717 Q
-722 AEHQHFDMIL
+722 AIDKATETHFDIVF

-738 KMDGVTASKAIK
+738 QMDGVTACQNIK
-750 KLPLNEQTP
+750 KLANNANTP
-759 VIAVTAHAMLGERD
+759 VIAVTAHAMIGERD
-773 RLLKA
+773 RLLAA

-796 LMHWNPNATVQELEK
+796 LIHWSSTSEVEHIEK
-811 LDLSVHTTPDVPST
+811 IDPAHPAVST
-825 PSASDSQIVIDWP
+825 EIDSSQISETEANEHKNIIIDWQ
-838 AALKQSANKA
+838 AAMKQAANKED
-848 SLAKEM
+848 LARDM
-854 LQMLVDYIPEVNSV
+854 LKMLVDFIPEVYEAADKAIEDSDYP
-868 VEQAL
+868 VEQ
-873 TGDGDEEAR
+873 
-882 ENLIHHVHK
+882 LIHIIHK
-891 LHGSS
+891 MHGSS
-896 SYCGVPRLKSICATL
+896 SYSGVPRLKSVCATI
-911 EKALRSDA
+911 EKELRFGTSVED
-919 SIEEVEPEL
+919 IEPEL
-928 FELQDEMEKVTEASA
+928 FELQDELDKVQATAI
-943 HYLTLN
+943 HYLKPAKR

>member
-12 SLTLA
+12 TLTLA

-26 TAFFSFNRYHDLE
+26 SAFFSFNRYQDLE
-39 TQVIN
+39 GQVVNTGTSI
-44 SGLNIVEPLAIASE
+44 IEPLAIASE
-58 DGLRNNSR
+58 SGMQLESR
-66 EAVRRIISFAH
+66 ESVRQLISYAH
-77 RKNSKF
+77 RKNSKL
-83 VRSIAVFDYKHD
+83 VRSIAVFDDRHE

-104 NFESLTFPKQEPIP
+104 DFESLTYPKDKPIP
-118 LLLTSDLRDNTLILR
+118 HLSSSDLLDNTLILR
-133 APVISEAGLTATLEG
+133 TPIIAEG
-148 QSTTPALGY
+148 QYINSANGQSQANQAIGY
-157 VSIELDLSSLR
+157 IAIELDLSSLR
-168 LQQYQEIFAAA
+168 LQQYQEVFSAF
-179 LVLLVGLGLSAVFA
+179 LVLILGLGLSGVFA
-193 YRLMYD
+193 FRLMHD
-199 VTRPISHMKNMVD
+199 VTQPITHMKNMVD

-316 LKTKLTNSQT
+316 LKTHLSNSQT

-332 ERSANNLLNIIN
+332 ERSANNLLSIIN

-367 ESLEE
+367 ASLEE
-372 VVSLQ
+372 VVNLQ
-377 ATSAHEKGLELTLKV
+377 ATNAHEKGLELTLKI
-392 DPKIPAGLA
+392 DPKVPPGVV
-401 GDPLRIQQVLTNLV
+401 GDPLRIQQILTNLV

-431 ELRSQRDDV
+431 ELRSQSEDNI
-440 VELQFMVRDTG
+440 ELQFMVRDTG

-512 TLRLHVTDMPVSDL
+512 TLRLSTTDMPMTEL
-526 IEAQTLAQ
+526 IETQCLQ
-534 RQLLLIEPNMQ
+534 DKQLLLIEPNMQ
-545 AGSILQQMLA
+545 AASITQQILTQ
-555 SEGII
+555 EGLV
-560 VTHRTTLP
+560 VT
-568 EEGEHFDYE
+568 
-577 RFNYRSSIK
+577 YRSVMPDESTS
-586 GEYDCYDYVL
+586 YDYVL
-596 LNLSPS
+596 LNLAANQDYQFDTVSGWA
-602 HENTIGDVEMM
+602 IGAKKIAQNVII
-613 VERLMAYAP
+613 
-622 HVVLGM
+622 GT
-628 PSTALALSDHL
+628 PSTELALGEQLMKEVDV
-639 IQKYQVHCITKP
+639 QCITKP
-651 LSRRKL
+651 LSRKKL
-657 LQTLAANQEA
+657 LQTLVSNQAPTLIAPAIETHS
-667 LPILEPNTP
+667 EE
-676 VSTDKLPLTVMAVDD
+676 KLPLTVMAVDD

-706 VEQVI
+706 VETVI
-711 TCSNGE
+711 SCTSGQ
-717 DAVAQ
+717 Q
-722 AEHQHFDMIL
+722 AIDKATETQFDIIF

-738 KMDGVTASKAIK
+738 QMDGVTACQNIK
-750 KLPLNEQTP
+750 KLANNANTP
-759 VIAVTAHAMLGERD
+759 VIAVTAHAMTGERD
-773 RLLKA
+773 RLLEA

-796 LMHWNPNATVQELEK
+796 LIHWSPTSEVEHIEKINPDHPAV
-811 LDLSVHTTPDVPST
+811 
-825 PSASDSQIVIDWP
+825 SAEVDNNPVSESNSSEHKNIIIDWQ
-838 AALKQSANKA
+838 AAMKQAANKED
-848 SLAKEM
+848 LARDM
-854 LQMLVDYIPEVNSV
+854 LQMLVDFIPEVYDAAEKAIEDTDYP
-868 VEQAL
+868 VEQ
-873 TGDGDEEAR
+873 
-882 ENLIHHVHK
+882 LIHIIHK
-891 LHGSS
+891 MHGSS
-896 SYCGVPRLKSICATL
+896 SYSGVPRLKSVCATI
-911 EKALRSDA
+911 EKELRSGT
-919 SIEEVEPEL
+919 SIEDIEPEL
-928 FELQDEMEKVTEASA
+928 FELQDELDKVQATAV
-943 HYLTLN
+943 HYLKPTSD

>member
-12 SLTLA
+12 TLTLA

-26 TAFFSFNRYHDLE
+26 SAFFSFNRYQDLE
-39 TQVIN
+39 GQVVNTGTSI
-44 SGLNIVEPLAIASE
+44 IEPLAIASE
-58 DGLRNNSR
+58 SGMKLESR
-66 EAVRRIISFAH
+66 ESVRQLISYAH
-77 RKNSKF
+77 RKNSKL
-83 VRSIAVFDYKHD
+83 VRSIAVFDERHE

-104 NFESLTFPKQEPIP
+104 DFESLTYPKDKPIP
-118 LLLTSDLRDNTLILR
+118 HLSSSNLLDNTLILR
-133 APVISEAGLTATLEG
+133 TPIIAEG
-148 QSTTPALGY
+148 QYINSANGQSQANQAIGY
-157 VSIELDLSSLR
+157 IAIELDLSSLR
-168 LQQYQEIFAAA
+168 LQQYQEVFSAF
-179 LVLLVGLGLSAVFA
+179 LVLILGLGLSGVFA
-193 YRLMYD
+193 FRLMHD
-199 VTRPISHMKNMVD
+199 VTQPITHMKNMVD

-316 LKTKLTNSQT
+316 LKTHLSNSQT

-332 ERSANNLLNIIN
+332 ERSANNLLSIIN

-367 ESLEE
+367 ASLEE
-372 VVSLQ
+372 VVNLQ
-377 ATSAHEKGLELTLKV
+377 ATNAHEKGLELTLKI
-392 DPKIPAGLA
+392 DPKVPPGVV
-401 GDPLRIQQVLTNLV
+401 GDPLRIQQILTNLV

-431 ELRSQRDDV
+431 ELRSQSEDNI
-440 VELQFMVRDTG
+440 ELQFMVRDTG

-512 TLRLHVTDMPVSDL
+512 TLRLSTTDMPMTEL
-526 IEAQTLAQ
+526 IETQCLQ
-534 RQLLLIEPNMQ
+534 DKQLLLIEPNMQ
-545 AGSILQQMLA
+545 AASITQQILTQ
-555 SEGII
+555 EGLV
-560 VTHRTTLP
+560 VT
-568 EEGEHFDYE
+568 
-577 RFNYRSSIK
+577 YRSVMPDETTS
-586 GEYDCYDYVL
+586 YDYVL
-596 LNLSPS
+596 LNLAANQEYQFDTVSGWA
-602 HENTIGDVEMM
+602 IGAKKIAQNVII
-613 VERLMAYAP
+613 
-622 HVVLGM
+622 GT
-628 PSTALALSDHL
+628 PSTELALGEQLMKEVDV
-639 IQKYQVHCITKP
+639 QCITKP
-651 LSRRKL
+651 LSRKKL
-657 LQTLAANQEA
+657 LQTLVSNQAPTLIAPAIETHS
-667 LPILEPNTP
+667 EE
-676 VSTDKLPLTVMAVDD
+676 KLPLTVLAVDD

-706 VEQVI
+706 VETVI
-711 TCSNGE
+711 SCTSGQ
-717 DAVAQ
+717 Q
-722 AEHQHFDMIL
+722 AIDKATDTQFDIIF

-738 KMDGVTASKAIK
+738 QMDGVTACKNIK
-750 KLPLNEQTP
+750 KLANNANTP
-759 VIAVTAHAMLGERD
+759 VIAVTAHAMIGERD
-773 RLLKA
+773 RLLEA

-796 LMHWNPNATVQELEK
+796 LIHWSPTSEVEHIEK
-811 LDLSVHTTPDVPST
+811 IDPDHPAVSAEIDNDPVSETEASVHKN
-825 PSASDSQIVIDWP
+825 IIIDWQ
-838 AALKQSANKA
+838 AAMRQAANKED
-848 SLAKEM
+848 LARDM
-854 LQMLVDYIPEVNSV
+854 LQMLVDFIPEVYEAADKAIEDSGYP
-868 VEQAL
+868 VE
-873 TGDGDEEAR
+873 E
-882 ENLIHHVHK
+882 LIHIIHK
-891 LHGSS
+891 MHGSS
-896 SYCGVPRLKSICATL
+896 SYSGVPRLKSVCATI
-911 EKALRSDA
+911 EKELRSGTSVED
-919 SIEEVEPEL
+919 IEPEL
-928 FELQDEMEKVTEASA
+928 FELQDELDKVQATAI
-943 HYLTLN
+943 HYLKPTSD

>member
-12 SLTLA
+12 TLTLA

-26 TAFFSFNRYHDLE
+26 SAFFSYNRYHDLE
-39 TQVIN
+39 SQV
-44 SGLNIVEPLAIASE
+44 LNAGSSIIEPLAIASE
-58 DGLRNNSR
+58 QGLVNQNR
-66 EAVRRIISFAH
+66 ESVRRLISYAH

-83 VRSIAVFDYKHD
+83 VRSIAVFDASHE

-104 NFESLTFPKQEPIP
+104 NFDTLTFPKDKPIP
-118 LLLTSDLRDNTLILR
+118 FLSSSEFGDNTLILR
-133 APVISEAGLTATLEG
+133 APVIAESQLATDARELTPTS
-148 QSTTPALGY
+148 QMLGY
-157 VSIELDLSSLR
+157 VAIELDLSSLR
-168 LQQYQEIFAAA
+168 LQQYQEVFSAI
-179 LVLLVGLGLSAVFA
+179 LVLVLGLILSGIFA

-316 LKTKLTNSQT
+316 LKTQLTNSQT

-332 ERSANNLLNIIN
+332 EKSANNLLNIIN

-367 ESLEE
+367 DSLDE
-372 VVSLQ
+372 VVALQ

-392 DPKIPAGLA
+392 DPKIPSGLV
-401 GDPLRIQQVLTNLV
+401 GDPLRIQQILTNLV

-431 ELRSQRDDV
+431 ELKSSKEDR

-485 ITQKLVSQ
+485 ITQKLVGQ
-493 MGGEI
+493 MGGDI

-512 TLRLHVTDMPVSDL
+512 TVKLSSTDIPMLDPIDPAV
-526 IEAQTLAQ
+526 IHNK
-534 RQLLLIEPNMQ
+534 RLLLVEPNMQ
-545 AGSILQQMLA
+545 AASVLQQTLTN
-555 SEGII
+555 EGVM
-560 VTHRTTLP
+560 VTYRSTLP
-568 EEGEHFDYE
+568 ERVESFDYIIVCLPTNE
-577 RFNYRSSIK
+577 EVPLAVIEEWIARCKQSTSNII
-586 GEYDCYDYVL
+586 
-596 LNLSPS
+596 
-602 HENTIGDVEMM
+602 IGT
-613 VERLMAYAP
+613 A
-622 HVVLGM
+622 
-628 PSTALALSDHL
+628 STQLALSDYLMQTH
-639 IQKYQVHCITKP
+639 QVQCLTKP
-651 LSRRKL
+651 LSRKKL
-657 LQTLAANQEA
+657 LQSLVDKQPAQLAPAVEV
-667 LPILEPNTP
+667 I
-676 VSTDKLPLTVMAVDD
+676 STEKRSLNVMAVDD

-699 TALLKER
+699 TALLSER
-706 VEQVI
+706 VETVVSCTRGQA
-711 TCSNGE
+711 
-717 DAVAQ
+717 AVQKAQ
-722 AEHQHFDMIL
+722 EQHFDIVF

-738 KMDGVTASKAIK
+738 QMDGVTACKLIK
-750 KLPLNEQTP
+750 ETQQNAATP
-759 VIAVTAHAMLGERD
+759 VVAVTAHAMSGERD
-773 RLLKA
+773 RLLSE

-783 LTKPIEEHVLQQV
+783 LTKPIDETMLLQV
-796 LMHWNPNATVQELEK
+796 LNKWVPVRPAEPEACLDFVAPTDVSAAAEATPIVVEK
-811 LDLSVHTTPDVPST
+811 PT
-825 PSASDSQIVIDWP
+825 SQVIDWN
-838 AALKQSANKA
+838 AALKQAANKED
-848 SLAKEM
+848 LAIDM
-854 LQMLVDYIPEVNSV
+854 LQMLVDFIPEVGELADNILDNGFDDV
-868 VEQAL
+868 DQVIH
-873 TGDGDEEAR
+873 
-882 ENLIHHVHK
+882 LIHK
-891 LHGSS
+891 LHGSC
-896 SYCGVPRLKSICATL
+896 SYCGVPRLKSICATI
-911 EKALRSDA
+911 EKALRAGDSLED
-919 SIEEVEPEL
+919 IEPEL
-928 FELQDEMEKVTEASA
+928 FELQDEMEKVLKSSEL
-943 HYLTLN
+943 YLKGKEESGS

>member
-12 SLTLA
+12 TLTLA

-26 TAFFSFNRYHDLE
+26 SAFFSFNRYHDLE
-39 TQVIN
+39 KQVIN
-44 SGLNIVEPLAIASE
+44 SGLSIIEPLAIASE
-58 DGLRNNSR
+58 EGLKNNSR
-66 EAVRRIISFAH
+66 ESVRRIISYAH

-83 VRSIAVFDYKHD
+83 VRSIAVFDYNHE

-104 NFESLTFPKQEPIP
+104 NFESLTFPRNEPIP
-118 LLLTSDLRDNTLILR
+118 LLVSSYLQENTLILR
-133 APVISEAGLTATLEG
+133 APVIAESGLIATARSQENN
-148 QSTTPALGY
+148 PALGY
-157 VSIELDLSSLR
+157 VAVELDLSSLR
-168 LQQYQEIFAAA
+168 LQQYQEVFSAV
-179 LVLLVGLGLSAVFA
+179 LVLLIGLGLSAVFA

-332 ERSANNLLNIIN
+332 EKSATNLLNIIN

-360 NIPFEFQ
+360 NIPFDFQ

-377 ATSAHEKGLELTLKV
+377 ATSAHEKGLELTLRI
-392 DPKIPAGLA
+392 DPKIPAGLV
-401 GDPLRIQQVLTNLV
+401 GDSLRIQQVLTNLV

-421 TERGNIDISV
+421 TEHGNIDISV
-431 ELRSQRDDV
+431 EMRSQKEDV

-512 TLRLHVTDMPVSDL
+512 TLRLNSTDMPVTEMVDTESL
-526 IEAQTLAQ
+526 VQ
-534 RQLLLIEPNMQ
+534 RSLLLIEPNMQ
-545 AGSILQQMLA
+545 AASVTQQQLVQAGLM
-555 SEGII
+555 
-560 VTHRTTLP
+560 VTYRSSLP
-568 EEGEHFDYE
+568 EEIESF
-577 RFNYRSSIK
+577 
-586 GEYDCYDYVL
+586 DYVL
-596 LNLSPS
+596 LNLAPNKKL
-602 HENTIGDVEMM
+602 EEKAVELQ
-613 VERLMAYAP
+613 VEHALRCAP
-622 HVVLGM
+622 HVVVGV
-628 PSTALALSDHL
+628 PSTTLALSDHL
-639 IQKYQVHCITKP
+639 IQSYPVHCITKP
-651 LSRRKL
+651 LSRKRL
-657 LQTLAANQEA
+657 LQTLSANQEN
-667 LPILEPNTP
+667 LPILTEQVHDTLEE
-676 VSTDKLPLTVMAVDD
+676 TLPLTVMAVDD

-699 TALLKER
+699 SALLKER
-706 VEQVI
+706 VDQVI
-711 TCSNGE
+711 TCTNGL
-717 DAVAQ
+717 DAVNQ
-722 AEHQHFDMIL
+722 AHVQAFDIIL

-738 KMDGVTASKAIK
+738 HMDGVTACEKIK
-750 KLPLNEQTP
+750 QTELNASTP
-759 VIAVTAHAMLGERD
+759 VIAVTAHAMSGERD
-773 RLLKA
+773 RLLTA

-796 LMHWNPNATVQELEK
+796 LMHWSPKTTTEQLEK
-811 LDLSVHTTPDVPST
+811 LDLSNQAPLEEESE
-825 PSASDSQIVIDWP
+825 ASVVSEHSNMIIDWQ
-838 AALKQSANKA
+838 AALKQSANKED
-848 SLAKEM
+848 LARDM
-854 LQMLVDYIPEVNSV
+854 LRMLVDYIPEVTAI
-868 VEQAL
+868 VEGAL
-873 TGDGDEEAR
+873 EDDHFDTDQ
-882 ENLIHHVHK
+882 LIHHVHK

-896 SYCGVPRLKSICATL
+896 SYCGVPRLKGICATI
-911 EKALRSDA
+911 EKELRSGT
-919 SIEEVEPEL
+919 SIEDIEPEL
-928 FELQDEMEKVTEASA
+928 FELQDEMEKVVASA
-943 HYLTLN
+943 KPYLTTN

>member
-12 SLTLA
+12 TLTLA

-26 TAFFSFNRYHDLE
+26 SAFFSFNRYQDLE
-39 TQVIN
+39 GQVVNTGTSI
-44 SGLNIVEPLAIASE
+44 IEPLAIASE
-58 DGLRNNSR
+58 SGMKLESR
-66 EAVRRIISFAH
+66 ESVRQLISYAH
-77 RKNSKF
+77 RKNSKL
-83 VRSIAVFDYKHD
+83 VRSIAVFDERHE

-104 NFESLTFPKQEPIP
+104 DFESLTYPKDKPIP
-118 LLLTSDLRDNTLILR
+118 HLSSSNLLDNTLILR
-133 APVISEAGLTATLEG
+133 TPIIAEG
-148 QSTTPALGY
+148 QYINSANGQSQANQAIGY
-157 VSIELDLSSLR
+157 IAIELDLSSLR
-168 LQQYQEIFAAA
+168 LQQYQEVFSAF
-179 LVLLVGLGLSAVFA
+179 LVLILGLGLSGVFA
-193 YRLMYD
+193 FRLMHD
-199 VTRPISHMKNMVD
+199 VTQPITHMKNMVD

-316 LKTKLTNSQT
+316 LKTHLSNSQT

-332 ERSANNLLNIIN
+332 ERSANNLLSIIN

-367 ESLEE
+367 ASLEE
-372 VVSLQ
+372 VVNLQ
-377 ATSAHEKGLELTLKV
+377 ATNAHEKGLELTLKI
-392 DPKIPAGLA
+392 DPKVPPGVV
-401 GDPLRIQQVLTNLV
+401 GDPLRIQQILTNLV

-431 ELRSQRDDV
+431 ELRSQSEDSI
-440 VELQFMVRDTG
+440 ELQFMVRDTG

-512 TLRLHVTDMPVSDL
+512 TLRLSTTDMPMTEL
-526 IEAQTLAQ
+526 IETQCLQ
-534 RQLLLIEPNMQ
+534 DKQLLLIEPNMQ
-545 AGSILQQMLA
+545 AASITQQILTQ
-555 SEGII
+555 EGLV
-560 VTHRTTLP
+560 VT
-568 EEGEHFDYE
+568 
-577 RFNYRSSIK
+577 YRSVMPDESTS
-586 GEYDCYDYVL
+586 YDYVL
-596 LNLSPS
+596 LNLAANQEYQFDTVSGWA
-602 HENTIGDVEMM
+602 IGAKKIAQNVII
-613 VERLMAYAP
+613 
-622 HVVLGM
+622 GT
-628 PSTALALSDHL
+628 PSTELALGEQLMKEVDV
-639 IQKYQVHCITKP
+639 QCITKP
-651 LSRRKL
+651 LSRKKL
-657 LQTLAANQEA
+657 LQTLVSNQAPTLIAPAIETHS
-667 LPILEPNTP
+667 EE
-676 VSTDKLPLTVMAVDD
+676 KLPLTVLAVDD

-706 VEQVI
+706 VETVI
-711 TCSNGE
+711 SCTSGQ
-717 DAVAQ
+717 Q
-722 AEHQHFDMIL
+722 AIDKATETQFDIIF

-738 KMDGVTASKAIK
+738 QMDGVTACQNIK
-750 KLPLNEQTP
+750 KLTNNANTP
-759 VIAVTAHAMLGERD
+759 VIAVTAHAMMGERD
-773 RLLKA
+773 RLLDA

-796 LMHWNPNATVQELEK
+796 LIHWSPTSEVEHIEK
-811 LDLSVHTTPDVPST
+811 IDPDHPAVSAEIDNGSVSETEASVHKN
-825 PSASDSQIVIDWP
+825 IIIDWQ
-838 AALKQSANKA
+838 AAMKQAANKED
-848 SLAKEM
+848 LARDM
-854 LQMLVDYIPEVNSV
+854 LQMLVDFIPEVYEAADKAIEDSDYP
-868 VEQAL
+868 VE
-873 TGDGDEEAR
+873 E
-882 ENLIHHVHK
+882 LIHIIHK
-891 LHGSS
+891 MHGSS
-896 SYCGVPRLKSICATL
+896 SYSGVPRLKSVCATI
-911 EKALRSDA
+911 EKELRSGTSVED
-919 SIEEVEPEL
+919 IEPEL
-928 FELQDEMEKVTEASA
+928 FELQDELDKVQATAI
-943 HYLTLN
+943 HYLKPASD

>member
-12 SLTLA
+12 TLTLA

-26 TAFFSFNRYHDLE
+26 STFFTSNRYNDLE
-39 TQVIN
+39 SQLIS
-44 SGLNIVEPLAIASE
+44 SGTSILEPLAIASE
-58 DGLRNNSR
+58 YGMIQQSH
-66 EAVRRIISFAH
+66 EAVRRIISYAH
-77 RKNSKF
+77 RKNSDV
-83 VRSIAVFDYKHD
+83 VRSIAVFDAKHQ

-104 NFESLTFPKQEPIP
+104 NFEALTFPENEPIP
-118 LLLTSDLRDNTLILR
+118 LLTDVELVDTHLILR
-133 APVISEAGLTATLEG
+133 APILTESKLTLQPG
-148 QSTTPALGY
+148 TTIDPNKPLGY
-157 VSIELDLSSLR
+157 IAMELDLSPLR
-168 LQQYQEIFAAA
+168 LQQYQEIFAA
-179 LVLLVGLGLSAVFA
+179 LVVLALGLALSGVFA
-193 YRLMYD
+193 YRLMHD
-199 VTRPISHMKNMVD
+199 VTQPITNMQKTVD
-212 RIRRGHLDVRIEGKM
+212 RIRRGHLDSRIEGTM
-227 HGELDSLKNGIN
+227 HGELDSLKKGIN
-239 AMAVS
+239 AMAMS

-316 LKTKLTNSQT
+316 LKTNLTSSQT

-349 SKLEAGKLALE
+349 SKLEAGKLLLE

-372 VVSLQ
+372 VVNLQ

-392 DPKIPAGLA
+392 DPKIPVGLV

-431 ELRSQRDDV
+431 ELRSKKEES

-451 IGISERQQA
+451 IGISERQQS

-512 TLRLHVTDMPVSDL
+512 TLKLATTDLPQL
-526 IEAQTLAQ
+526 NQIESQYLLNK
-534 RQLLLIEPNMQ
+534 RVLLIEPNMQ
-545 AGSILQQMLA
+545 AASIVQQQLGQ
-555 SEGII
+555 EGLL
-560 VTHRTTLP
+560 VTYQTSVPT
-568 EEGEHFDYE
+568 EFDQQ
-577 RFNYRSSIK
+577 
-586 GEYDCYDYVL
+586 DCVL
-596 LNLSPS
+596 LSLSPKKGNHFS
-602 HENTIGDVEMM
+602 EVSEWIETTQH
-613 VERLMAYAP
+613 YAEQIIIA
-622 HVVLGM
+622 L
-628 PSTALALSDHL
+628 PSTELALAEQLSNAYKV
-639 IQKYQVHCITKP
+639 QCMAKP

-657 LQTLAANQEA
+657 LTSLAKHQQQIGVIQPEQ
-667 LPILEPNTP
+667 LTTVTTPNE
-676 VSTDKLPLTVMAVDD
+676 SEKLPLTVMAVDD

-699 TALLKER
+699 TALLSER
-706 VEQVI
+706 VERVI
-711 TCSNGE
+711 SCSSGQKAV
-717 DAVAQ
+717 DAAH
-722 AEHQHFDMIL
+722 EQHFDIVL

-738 KMDGVTASKAIK
+738 HMDGVTACKKIKATR
-750 KLPLNEQTP
+750 LNKQTP
-759 VIAVTAHAMLGERD
+759 VIAVTAHAMSGERD
-773 RLLKA
+773 RLLNA

-796 LMHWNPNATVQELEK
+796 LIHWNPDASEEMDK
-811 LDLSVHTTPDVPST
+811 LDISIQVAPNEPIEKEVQADV
-825 PSASDSQIVIDWP
+825 IVDWQ
-838 AALKQSANKA
+838 AALKQAANKED
-848 SLAKEM
+848 LAKEM
-854 LQMLVDYIPEVNSV
+854 LQMLIDYVTEVSGIVDDVLEQEGED
-868 VEQAL
+868 VETL
-873 TGDGDEEAR
+873 
-882 ENLIHHVHK
+882 LHHIHK
-891 LHGSS
+891 LHGSC
-896 SYCGVPRLKSICATL
+896 SYSGVPRLKAVCAEI
-911 EKALRSDA
+911 EKSLRSGSKVAD
-919 SIEEVEPEL
+919 IEPEL
-928 FELQDEMEKVTEASA
+928 FELQDEMEKVQETAKL
-943 HYLTLN
+943 YLTD

>member
-12 SLTLA
+12 TLTLA

-26 TAFFSFNRYHDLE
+26 SAFFSFNRYQDLE
-39 TQVIN
+39 GQVVNTGTSI
-44 SGLNIVEPLAIASE
+44 IEPLAITSE
-58 DGLRNNSR
+58 SGMKLESR
-66 EAVRRIISFAH
+66 ESVRQLISYAH
-77 RKNSKF
+77 RKNSKL
-83 VRSIAVFDYKHD
+83 VRSIAVFDERHE

-104 NFESLTFPKQEPIP
+104 DFESLTYPKDKPIP
-118 LLLTSDLRDNTLILR
+118 HLSSSNLLDNTLILR
-133 APVISEAGLTATLEG
+133 TPIIAEG
-148 QSTTPALGY
+148 QYINSANGQSQANQAIGY
-157 VSIELDLSSLR
+157 IAIELDLSSLR
-168 LQQYQEIFAAA
+168 LQQYQEVFSAF
-179 LVLLVGLGLSAVFA
+179 LVLILGLGLSGVFA
-193 YRLMYD
+193 FRLMHD
-199 VTRPISHMKNMVD
+199 VTQPITHMKNMVD

-316 LKTKLTNSQT
+316 LKTHLSNSQT

-332 ERSANNLLNIIN
+332 ERSANNLLSIIN

-367 ESLEE
+367 ASLEE
-372 VVSLQ
+372 VVNLQ
-377 ATSAHEKGLELTLKV
+377 ATNAHEKGLELTLKI
-392 DPKIPAGLA
+392 DPKVPPGVV
-401 GDPLRIQQVLTNLV
+401 GDPLRIQQILTNLV

-431 ELRSQRDDV
+431 ELRSQSEDNI
-440 VELQFMVRDTG
+440 ELQFMVRDTG

-512 TLRLHVTDMPVSDL
+512 TLRLSTTDMPMTEL
-526 IEAQTLAQ
+526 IETQCLQ
-534 RQLLLIEPNMQ
+534 DKQLLLIEPNMQ
-545 AGSILQQMLA
+545 AASITQQILTQ
-555 SEGII
+555 EGLV
-560 VTHRTTLP
+560 VT
-568 EEGEHFDYE
+568 
-577 RFNYRSSIK
+577 YRSVMPDETTS
-586 GEYDCYDYVL
+586 YDYVL
-596 LNLSPS
+596 LNLAANQEYQFDTVSGWA
-602 HENTIGDVEMM
+602 IGAKKIAQNVII
-613 VERLMAYAP
+613 
-622 HVVLGM
+622 GT
-628 PSTALALSDHL
+628 PSTELALGEQLMKEVDV
-639 IQKYQVHCITKP
+639 QCITKP
-651 LSRRKL
+651 LSRKKL
-657 LQTLAANQEA
+657 LQTLVSNQAPTLIAPAIETHS
-667 LPILEPNTP
+667 EE
-676 VSTDKLPLTVMAVDD
+676 KLPLTVMAVDD

-706 VEQVI
+706 VETVI
-711 TCSNGE
+711 SCTSGQ
-717 DAVAQ
+717 Q
-722 AEHQHFDMIL
+722 AIEKATETPFDIIF

-738 KMDGVTASKAIK
+738 QMDGVTACQNIK
-750 KLPLNEQTP
+750 KLANNANTP
-759 VIAVTAHAMLGERD
+759 VIAVTAHAMIGERD
-773 RLLKA
+773 RLLEA

-796 LMHWNPNATVQELEK
+796 LIHWSSTSEVELIEK
-811 LDLSVHTTPDVPST
+811 IDPDHPAVSAEVDNGPVSETEASVHTN
-825 PSASDSQIVIDWP
+825 IIIDWQ
-838 AALKQSANKA
+838 AAMKQAANKED
-848 SLAKEM
+848 LARDM
-854 LQMLVDYIPEVNSV
+854 LQMLVDFIPEVYEAADKAIEDSDYP
-868 VEQAL
+868 VE
-873 TGDGDEEAR
+873 E
-882 ENLIHHVHK
+882 LIHIIHK
-891 LHGSS
+891 MHGSS
-896 SYCGVPRLKSICATL
+896 SYSGVPRLKSVCATI
-911 EKALRSDA
+911 EKELRSGTSVED
-919 SIEEVEPEL
+919 IEPEL
-928 FELQDEMEKVTEASA
+928 FELQDELDKVQATAI
-943 HYLTLN
+943 HYLKQAKA

>member
-12 SLTLA
+12 TLTLA

-26 TAFFSFNRYHDLE
+26 SAFFSFNRYQDLE
-39 TQVIN
+39 GQVVNTGTSI
-44 SGLNIVEPLAIASE
+44 IEPLAIASE
-58 DGLRNNSR
+58 SGMQLESR
-66 EAVRRIISFAH
+66 ESVRQLISYAH
-77 RKNSKF
+77 RKNSKL
-83 VRSIAVFDYKHD
+83 VRSIAVFDERHE

-104 NFESLTFPKQEPIP
+104 DFESLTYPKDKPIP
-118 LLLTSDLRDNTLILR
+118 HLSSSNLLDNTLILR
-133 APVISEAGLTATLEG
+133 TPIIAEG
-148 QSTTPALGY
+148 QYINSANGQSQANQAIGY
-157 VSIELDLSSLR
+157 IAIELDLSSLR
-168 LQQYQEIFAAA
+168 LQQYQEVFSAF
-179 LVLLVGLGLSAVFA
+179 LVLILGLGLSGVFA
-193 YRLMYD
+193 FRLMHD
-199 VTRPISHMKNMVD
+199 VTQPITHMKNMVD

-316 LKTKLTNSQT
+316 LKTHLSNSQT

-332 ERSANNLLNIIN
+332 ERSANNLLSIIN

-367 ESLEE
+367 ASLEE
-372 VVSLQ
+372 VVNLQ
-377 ATSAHEKGLELTLKV
+377 ATNAHEKGLELTLKI
-392 DPKIPAGLA
+392 DPKVPPGVV
-401 GDPLRIQQVLTNLV
+401 GDPLRIQQILTNLV

-431 ELRSQRDDV
+431 ELRSQSEDNI
-440 VELQFMVRDTG
+440 ELQFMVRDTG

-512 TLRLHVTDMPVSDL
+512 TLRLSTTDMPMTEL
-526 IEAQTLAQ
+526 IETQCLQ
-534 RQLLLIEPNMQ
+534 DKQLLLIEPNMQ
-545 AGSILQQMLA
+545 AASITQQILTQ
-555 SEGII
+555 EGLV
-560 VTHRTTLP
+560 VT
-568 EEGEHFDYE
+568 
-577 RFNYRSSIK
+577 YRSVMPDESTS
-586 GEYDCYDYVL
+586 YDYVL
-596 LNLSPS
+596 LNLAANQDYQFDTVSGWA
-602 HENTIGDVEMM
+602 IGAKKIAQNVII
-613 VERLMAYAP
+613 
-622 HVVLGM
+622 GT
-628 PSTALALSDHL
+628 PSTELALGEQLMKEVDV
-639 IQKYQVHCITKP
+639 QCITKP
-651 LSRRKL
+651 LSRKKL
-657 LQTLAANQEA
+657 LQTLVSNQAPTLIAPAIETHS
-667 LPILEPNTP
+667 EE
-676 VSTDKLPLTVMAVDD
+676 KLPLTVMAVDD

-706 VEQVI
+706 VETVI
-711 TCSNGE
+711 SCTSGQ
-717 DAVAQ
+717 Q
-722 AEHQHFDMIL
+722 AIDKATETPFDIIF

-738 KMDGVTASKAIK
+738 QMDGVTACENIK
-750 KLPLNEQTP
+750 KLANNGNTP
-759 VIAVTAHAMLGERD
+759 VIAVTAHAMIGERD
-773 RLLKA
+773 RLLEA

-796 LMHWNPNATVQELEK
+796 LIHWSPTSEVEHIEKINPDHPAVSAEIDNSQVSETEA
-811 LDLSVHTTPDVPST
+811 SVHKN
-825 PSASDSQIVIDWP
+825 IIIDWQ
-838 AALKQSANKA
+838 AAMKQAANKED
-848 SLAKEM
+848 LARDM
-854 LQMLVDYIPEVNSV
+854 LQMLVDFIPEVYEAAEKAIEDSGYP
-868 VEQAL
+868 VEK
-873 TGDGDEEAR
+873 
-882 ENLIHHVHK
+882 LIHIIHK
-891 LHGSS
+891 MHGSS
-896 SYCGVPRLKSICATL
+896 SYSGVPRLKSVCATI
-911 EKALRSDA
+911 EKELRSGTSVED
-919 SIEEVEPEL
+919 IEPEL
-928 FELQDEMEKVTEASA
+928 FELQDELEKVQATAI
-943 HYLTLN
+943 HYLKPAKA